1 MCLVFV
7 SFHFVRFVS
16 SMVLVV
22 SMILVCMNLAVSM
35 IFVVVV
41 FDVLTAPLKVG
52 RFLCFDRTLG
62 GWALFLLLFFLETGC
77 PTVFVFP
84 GVSSPKGSW
93 GRGDNAAR
101 ASGCQPEI
109 YKRCWAIRQSLP
121 TILYDR

>member
-1 MCLVFV
+1 MCFVFV

-62 GWALFLLLFFLETGC
+62 GWALSLFCFLLELAVSKFLCSLGFFPPRESGARSMMPC
-77 PTVFVFP
+77 APA
-84 GVSSPKGSW
+84 GV
-93 GRGDNAAR
+93 GRR
-101 ASGCQPEI
+101 
-109 YKRCWAIRQSLP
+109 
-121 TILYDR
+121 